1 MVSKDAKIHRLERE
15 LIRLRSSPSLRLGAH
30 LTDAMRKPW
39 LAIFLPI
46 TLPWAMLM
54 LGLEMLGKKAP
65 PPTLERVTQDPSLE
79 ERNCVV
85 IFPTNGVGF
94 GHFTRM
100 LALAKQMKLADSKL
114 EIIFFST
121 MPTLHLLKPYGI
133 PAHHVSGPK
142 FFDGMTTEEWN
153 GLLEEQLAICLEA
166 HRPKKFIFDGAFP
179 YRGMLRAIKTK
190 PDVEKIWVRRSAF
203 RRGKSVPV
211 DSVEHF
217 DLIVHPEDSISRL
230 PSEIEHNVP
239 TITCPPI
246 TLLNS
251 EEMMNREVA
260 RRRLKLPLDVIVAYV
275 QIGAGEINDINSE
288 VRLTIDA
295 LTNHEDVHVVLGE
308 SMLGER
314 FDFDLPRVHLLR
326 DYPNSMYFPAFDI
339 SIQAGGYNSF
349 HEMRKFGMP
358 TLFYPNLFTGMDDQ
372 LARCNVAV
380 EEGWGAV
387 LKERNSDTINLAI
400 SELLEEAG
408 KRNPRGVE
416 NGSISLASEIL
427 SR

>member
-1 MVSKDAKIHRLERE
+1 
-15 LIRLRSSPSLRLGAH
+15 
-30 LTDAMRKPW
+30 
-39 LAIFLPI
+39 
-46 TLPWAMLM
+46 
-54 LGLEMLGKKAP
+54 
-65 PPTLERVTQDPSLE
+65 
-79 ERNCVV
+79 
-85 IFPTNGVGF
+85 
-94 GHFTRM
+94 
-100 LALAKQMKLADSKL
+100 
-114 EIIFFST
+114 
-121 MPTLHLLKPYGI
+121 
-133 PAHHVSGPK
+133 
-142 FFDGMTTEEWN
+142 
-153 GLLEEQLAICLEA
+153 
-166 HRPKKFIFDGAFP
+166 
-179 YRGMLRAIKTK
+179 
-190 PDVEKIWVRRSAF
+190 
-203 RRGKSVPV
+203 
-211 DSVEHF
+211 
-217 DLIVHPEDSISRL
+217 HPEDSISRL

-349 HEMRKFGMP
+349 HEMRNFGMP

-372 LARCNVAV
+372 LARCNAAV